1 MLLARSPPLTPSST
15 LMRGGGSGVTPVQ
28 SGAIVTILMC
38 VHSSGEPPSEGNVDY
53 RGPENNATSEGGRRD
68 GTLTEQAGNS
78 VPTVS
83 GGALPVPESAEVCQV
98 LRVSCACCATA
109 VRESQRHRQAVFF
122 LSRIVTCAP
131 CVVQQEQRQV
141 PTEALHPSTEVKADN
156 TSAGDT
162 TSSNEASDVTPT
174 EQAGSTAPGVA
185 GGDLPVPESAEG
197 HQV

>member
-1 MLLARSPPLTPSST
+1 
-15 LMRGGGSGVTPVQ
+15 
-28 SGAIVTILMC
+28 VTILMC
-38 VHSSGEPPSEGNVDY
+38 VHSSGEPPSAGNVDN

-78 VPTVS
+78 APTVS

-98 LRVSCACCATA
+98 LRVPLRVALPLERVSTTSSGC
-109 VRESQRHRQAVFF
+109 VF

-131 CVVQQEQRQV
+131 CVVQQEQRHV
-141 PTEALHPSTEVKADN
+141 PTEALHASTEVKADN
-156 TSAGDT
+156 TSARDT